1 RARQPPHRSA
11 HRARL
16 PSRSGGG
23 VQVVRARPS
32 PGGRARRASFRR
44 AKHQGSAVNVA
55 VVDLGLGNLG
65 SVPQALRRAGGEPM
79 LVTEPSS
86 VAKAPRVI
94 LPGVAAFGLGMER
107 AAPFRAAL
115 QQAVARRVPV
125 LGICLGMQ
133 LLFDEGDEDGTRPG
147 LGLLPGR
154 VTRLP
159 AGVQAPHIGW
169 QQLKGK
175 AESALRPQGWA
186 YFAHSY
192 RCEAPRE
199 VTHAV
204 AEHGQVT
211 IAAAVGRGTLFGVQ
225 YHPEKS
231 AGDGEALLR
240 RFLSLPSGAT

>member
-1 RARQPPHRSA
+1 M
-11 HRARL
+11 
-16 PSRSGGG
+16 
-23 VQVVRARPS
+23 
-32 PGGRARRASFRR
+32 
-44 AKHQGSAVNVA
+44 NVS

-65 SVPQALRRAGGEPM
+65 SVLQALRRAGGRPE
-79 LVTEPSS
+79 LVTDPAA
-86 VAKAPRVI
+86 VARAPRVI

-107 AAPFRAAL
+107 AAPFKPAL
-115 QQAVARRVPV
+115 EKALARRTPV

-133 LLFDEGDEDGTRPG
+133 LLFEEGDEDGTRPG

-169 QQLKGK
+169 QELKGQ
-175 AESALRPQGWA
+175 ADSALRPQGWA

-240 RFLSLPSGAT
+240 RFLALPEGSP